1 MSGKIISFYRLPTA
15 SAVKIGQIR
24 VVRDRN
30 GVFYADGSKVVSNSA
45 TGAHSV
51 LQLAD
56 GRDFYVLTAELQRVP
71 KSKGS

>member
-24 VVRDRN
+24 VVKDRN
-30 GVFYADGSKVVSNSA
+30 GVCYADGSKVVSSSV